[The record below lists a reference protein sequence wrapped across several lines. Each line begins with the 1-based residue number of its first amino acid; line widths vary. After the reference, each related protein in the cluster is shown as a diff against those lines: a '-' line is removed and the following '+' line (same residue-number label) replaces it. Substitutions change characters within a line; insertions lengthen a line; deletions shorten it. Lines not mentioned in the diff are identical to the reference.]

1 MAILKQNKSNMQ
13 IQAVYEDPRANGN
26 RMYFWSEGFN
36 KANLQYV
43 MTSGLSHNTAGTNL
57 STWGY
62 PSYGPN
68 NDWQWDGVILT
79 TGNRTHVQHV
89 SNSNNNY
96 RNNLD
101 MQPFMSMDTGNPV
114 RTHWSWQDDTGNVCI
129 YSGYNQYQ
137 YRNANPQFYYEKRF
151 NPPAELDNNFPNQ
164 VTGPAYYNSWA
175 IYRNPTTNNLIALVN
190 AANQDG
196 GAYPN
201 NLGPGRVTSV
211 FNTSAVSLTNSTTYV
226 AVIFQFLGT
235 DPSGFSIWLSNSQ
248 DNDFTQIFYRYDD
261 SQNTL
266 TTLSTINAT
275 PSAGGS
281 SAGGA
286 RGTAF
291 GNTRPKFSSKY
302 FTDPLSASNRAW
314 YTPYL
319 DVNGN
324 YVPFYYQWTPSTNTF
339 TRNTNITVNW
349 GGGNTQSTFWLPDTL
364 SAANSQA
371 SHAMQTLWYNEVFQV
386 NNAGTRYLTLF
397 QLHGSGNVY
406 DAQPKM
412 RTLVTFSVDAAD
424 PKILTYHS
432 NVVIPTTP
440 QNIVWLDDFRTLLG
454 VIAQNNFYI
463 YSFSAANGWVLTANL
478 PYRYDAVGRDASG
491 RIWAVDAGPAL
502 YGRLHIITPAV
513 PTTVSVVTASSVYN
527 YQSTPI
533 NSTATVNAYDASG
546 NRIVANVTLR
556 CEGSSIRIVVG
567 GVELTEYTV
576 TTSASADTTINIRVI
591 AAGQTNIVASV
602 NI

>member
-1 MAILKQNKSNMQ
+1 MQ
-13 IQAVYEDPRANGN
+13 VQCVWEDPRSNGT
-26 RMYFWSEGFN
+26 RIYFWSEGYN

-57 STWGY
+57 SNWGY
-62 PSYGPN
+62 PSYGPSS
-68 NDWQWDGVILT
+68 DWQWDGVILT
-79 TGNRTHVQHV
+79 AGNRTHVQHV
-89 SNSNNNY
+89 STSNNNY

-101 MQPFMSMDTGNPV
+101 MQPFMSMDVNNPV
-114 RTHWSWQDDTGNVCI
+114 RTHFAWNDGTGNVCI
-129 YSGYNQYQ
+129 YSSYNQYQ
-137 YRNANPQFYYEKRF
+137 YRNANPQVVYEKRY
-151 NPPAELDNNFPNQ
+151 NPSSDSLDNNFPNQ
-164 VTGPAYYNSWA
+164 SSSAAYYNTWP
-175 IYRNPTTNNLIALVN
+175 IYLNPTTLNLISLVN
-190 AANQDG
+190 AADSNA

-201 NLGPGRVTSV
+201 NLGPGRITSI
-211 FNTSAVSLTNSTTYV
+211 FNTSGVSYSNSTTYN

-235 DPSGFSIWLSNSQ
+235 DASGFSIWLSNSQ
-248 DNDFTQIFYRYDD
+248 DNDYTQIFYRYDD
-261 SQNTL
+261 SANTL
-266 TTLSTINAT
+266 TALSTINAI

-281 SAGGA
+281 SAGGN
-286 RGTAF
+286 RGVNY

-324 YVPFYYQWTPSTNTF
+324 YVPFYYQWTPSSNTF

-364 SAANSQA
+364 TAANSQTGYA
-371 SHAMQTLWYNEVFQV
+371 LQTLWYNEVFQV

-412 RTLVTFSVDAAD
+412 RTLVTFSIDAAD

-432 NVVIPTTP
+432 NVTIPTTP
-440 QNIVWLDDFRTLLG
+440 QNIVWLDDYRTLLG

-478 PYRYDAVGRDASG
+478 PYRYNAVGRDASG
-491 RIWAVDAGPAL
+491 RIWANDDGPAV

-513 PTTVSVVTASSVYN
+513 PTTVSVATAQNVYN

-533 NSTATVNAYDASG
+533 NSTAIVNAYDASG
-546 NRIVANVTLR
+546 NRIVANVTLK

-576 TTSASADTTINIRVI
+576 STSASADTTVNIRVI